1 MPIKQLTPK
10 QQIQAHLARRI
21 AALEQVVVLE
31 LEAVALEVL
40 RHARSPQRSRYKDQ
54 TGNLTSSIGYAIVVN
69 GKVSERSSFDVVL
82 KGAEGTKSGS
92 AFLKEVISQY
102 PKGIVFV
109 MVAGMPY
116 AQYVEAMNLDVLDSA
131 EQMAKRMVP
140 QILKKLKLK

>member
-10 QQIQAHLARRI
+10 RQIQDYMARRI
-21 AALEQVVVLE
+21 ALLEQTLISR

-69 GKVSERSSFDVVL
+69 GKVNERSSFDVVL
-82 KGAEGTKSGS
+82 NGAQGAKSGQT
-92 AFLKEVISQY
+92 FLKEVISQY

-140 QILKKLKLK
+140 DILKKLKLN